1 MTTRRVFLTRA
12 AAGAAGLALSPGW
25 PWRPGLVHAQGSRLR
40 LGYLHTLAV
49 DGQIWLADHLGTFKK
64 EGLEVDYRE
73 FTTGIELFQALIG
86 GSIDMLATGAVIS
99 NFPARGQGK
108 GFLVNNIEF
117 ATAQLWV
124 HPDQGVHGLAD
135 LKGRKVAT
143 TRGTTAHVFLH
154 RALKSVGLDST
165 RDIELV
171 NQRMSEAVTSFIA
184 GAVPA
189 VALWVPFNIAVRNKA
204 PKAKMVV
211 DASAYYP
218 EAAII
223 GGWAARN
230 ELYDRDKETLR
241 RVIRAWIPANDMLV
255 RNPQEAVPLL
265 QRTRYPNVPL
275 EDLWEQYRAQK
286 MHTAEEWVKL
296 YRDGTVHR
304 WLNQVTAFNVE
315 VGAFTNPLPAEQ
327 YFDTR
332 LFLEVVT
339 GRRA

>member
-1 MTTRRVFLTRA
+1 MTTRRTFLKAGLGA
-12 AAGAAGLALSPGW
+12 AAATLAA
-25 PWRPGLVHAQGSRLR
+25 RPARAQAKVR

-64 EGLEVDYRE
+64 EGLELEFRE

-108 GFLVNNIEF
+108 AFLINNIEF

-124 HPDQGVHGLAD
+124 RPEQGVNGIQD
-135 LKGRKVAT
+135 LKGKKIAT

-154 RALKSVGLDST
+154 RALKSAGLDST
-165 RDIELV
+165 KDVELV

-189 VALWVPFNIAVRNKA
+189 VALWVPFNVAVKQKV
-204 PKAKMVV
+204 PGAKMVV
-211 DASAYYP
+211 DASAFYP

-223 GGWAARN
+223 GGWAVRN
-230 ELYDRDKETLR
+230 DIYERDKELLKK
-241 RVIRAWIPANDMLV
+241 VIRAWIPANDMLV
-255 RNPQEAVPLL
+255 RKSEEAIPLL
-265 QRTRYPNVPL
+265 QKTRYPNVPI

-286 MHTAEEWVKL
+286 VFTAEDWVKL
-296 YRDGTVHR
+296 YRDGTVTK
-304 WLNQVTAFNVE
+304 WLNQVTGFNVE
-315 VGAFTNPLPAEQ
+315 VGAFTNPVPAEK
-327 YFDTR
+327 YFDGGLYLDVLAAKR
-332 LFLEVVT
+332 
-339 GRRA
+339 

>member
-1 MTTRRVFLTRA
+1 MTTRRTFLRQA
-12 AAGAAGLALSPGW
+12 ALGAAGVALAPA
-25 PWRPGLVHAQGSRLR
+25 RVRAQSTKTR

-64 EGLEVDYRE
+64 EGLDVEYRE

-108 GFLVNNIEF
+108 AFLINNIEF

-124 HPDQGVHGLAD
+124 HPDQGVNGLKD
-135 LKGRKVAT
+135 LKGKKVAT

-154 RALKSVGLDST
+154 RALKSAGLDST
-165 RDIELV
+165 KDIELV

-189 VALWVPFNIAVRNKA
+189 VALWVPFNIAVKSKA
-204 PKAKMVV
+204 PKAKMIV

-230 ELYDRDKETLR
+230 EVYEKDKDLLR
-241 RVIRAWIPANDMLV
+241 KVVRAWLPANEMLV
-255 RNPQEAVPLL
+255 NRSQEAIPLL
-265 QRTRYPNVPL
+265 QKTRYPNVPL

-286 MHTAEEWVKL
+286 VHTADEWVKL
-296 YRDGTVHR
+296 YRDGTVHK
-304 WLNQVTAFNVE
+304 WLNQVTSFNVE
-315 VGAFTNPLPAEQ
+315 VGAFTNPVPAEK
-327 YFDTR
+327 YFDANVY
-332 LFLEVVT
+332 LEVVAGKKT
-339 GRRA
+339 